1 MSEIEQRHTR
11 IEKTIDTVVGK
22 VVLENPAFYP
32 GDESNLYCVAADG
45 KIIWFA
51 ERPEAG
57 SHYSRVRFDDQ
68 GEKLLTYSTRGHACE
83 VDLQTGK
90 LLGQVSML

>member
-1 MSEIEQRHTR
+1 MPEIDARHTR
-11 IEKTIDTVVGK
+11 IEKIIDTVVGK
-22 VVLENPAFYP
+22 VVLENSASYP
-32 GDESNLYCVAADG
+32 KDESNLYCVSAAG

-51 ERPEAG
+51 ERPDDG

-83 VDLQTGK
+83 LDLKTGK
-90 LLGQVSML
+90 LLSQVSML